1 MLITEMAPEIP
12 PRFRG
17 LPIDHVA
24 LAVLARTAAAG
35 DVDERSRVNLLR
47 RTGSLRAYTSL
58 PGYADYTVIDER
70 WQRNVAASRPYL
82 KRALTEERTPEM
94 EASLLLALTD
104 TAAERE
110 LNNHG
115 PTDGCV
121 HGWSGRLRV
130 CLVVVFC
137 GGAAASFCSPFG
149 VGGCWSVGVARWP
162 WAGPWPARLAALV
175 RVAEAPGQGPAR
187 GVGRGATRSALEVEG
202 RPGLRQRRRHRPAG
216 LFVGWGGWVRLGEAS
231 G

>member
-149 VGGCWSVGVARWP
+149 VGGCWSVGWR
-162 WAGPWPARLAALV
+162 
-175 RVAEAPGQGPAR
+175 
-187 GVGRGATRSALEVEG
+187 VGRGQAPGLPAWLPWSGSQRLRVKG
-202 RPGLRQRRRHRPAG
+202 RPVGSVAERRVAPLRWRGGLD
-216 LFVGWGGWVRLGEAS
+216 
-231 G
+231 